1 MEELG
6 SNADLIVVIGI
17 IVLMLA
23 IGTGAFSY
31 LEGWTLVDSLYFSVS
46 TITTIGYGD
55 LVPTSDGSKLVM
67 IGYALVGISL
77 LLFLLSKMTAREERF
92 VEKMASHLVRRRERS
107 IEELEE
113 QVKSEVKSEVQ
124 EHVEKEVKRHVE
136 KEVQKQ
142 IDRK

>member
-1 MEELG
+1 LEELG